1 MKSIE
6 QKLNKTMKN
15 LKCTIKAIQKNQTFK
30 YSLII
35 AMATSVLLSLYCL
48 LLNDLINC
56 IIFLYL
62 AIIILVLIK
71 ANKLFNLKF

>member
-1 MKSIE
+1 
-6 QKLNKTMKN
+6 MKN
-15 LKCTIKAIQKNQTFK
+15 LKCTIKANQKNQTFK

-35 AMATSVLLSLYCL
+35 AMATSILLSLYCL

-56 IIFLYL
+56 IIFVYL
-62 AIIILVLIK
+62 ALIILVFIK